1 MKVIVYS
8 NDINF
13 IDRYSKLLNDYT
25 YEIFDNYDKLYIEA
39 KKRNIII
46 IMNIEEC
53 LDDYSDFYTPL
64 VEEFSY
70 LMILDPTPNYEKGK
84 NLISLGVRAY
94 GNSMMDDV
102 HMKDAINS
110 VIDGNIWLYPEFI
123 NETVSRMVYEVNPNT
138 IDHKLD
144 ILTLREKE
152 VAKLVIK
159 KLTYSEISNQL
170 DITTRTVKAHTKSIY
185 EKFEVSNRLA
195 FLLLFNS

>member
-144 ILTLREKE
+144 ILTSREKE

>member
-1 MKVIVYS
+1 MKVIIYS
-8 NDINF
+8 KDVNF
-13 IDRYSKLLNDYT
+13 IDRYTNLLDNYT
-25 YEIFDNYDKLYIEA
+25 YDILDDYDKLYIEA
-39 KKRNIII
+39 KKRNIVI

-53 LDDYSDFYTPL
+53 QEEYSNYYSPL

-70 LMILDPTPNYEKGK
+70 LMILDPTPNYERGK
-84 NLISLGVRAY
+84 ELIALGIRAY

-123 NETVSRMVYEVNPNT
+123 NETVNRMVYEINPKSIENR
-138 IDHKLD
+138 LD
-144 ILTLREKE
+144 ILTSREKE

-159 KLTYSEISNQL
+159 KLSYAQISQEL
-170 DITTRTVKAHTKSIY
+170 DITTRTVKAHTKNIY

-195 FLLLFNS
+195 FLLLFNN

>member
-13 IDRYSKLLNDYT
+13 IDRYSKLLDNYT
-25 YEIFDNYDKLYIEA
+25 YEIFNDYNRLYIEA
-39 KKRNIII
+39 KKRNIVI

-53 LDDYSDFYTPL
+53 IDDYSDFYTPF

-144 ILTLREKE
+144 ILTSREKE